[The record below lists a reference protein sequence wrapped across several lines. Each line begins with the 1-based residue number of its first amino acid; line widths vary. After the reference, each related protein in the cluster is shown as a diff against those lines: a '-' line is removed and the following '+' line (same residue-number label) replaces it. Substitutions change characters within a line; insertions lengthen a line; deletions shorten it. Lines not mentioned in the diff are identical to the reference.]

1 MFWLEAGPLTSS
13 TSNIIYL
20 CRPLIAHVKV
30 IAGMLCIATVMFD
43 LDLSEEQIKRHAKDA
58 AKHTYTLLLV
68 PRVSTLVTRIL
79 EEEGVL
85 GDVSISSYNLQFIPI
100 EEDVV
105 SLEYESVFKDIWVVC
120 SNNSISY

>member
-30 IAGMLCIATVMFD
+30 IAGMLYISTVMFD